1 MLPTAKQGIECIK
14 VCQMLSNL
22 YQDIHLFRFDEKT
35 GEIYILAGETIEI
48 IINREGIWEFINEA
62 GF

>member
-1 MLPTAKQGIECIK
+1 
-14 VCQMLSNL
+14 MLSNL

>member
-1 MLPTAKQGIECIK
+1 
-14 VCQMLSNL
+14 MLSNL
-22 YQDIHLFRFDEKT
+22 YQDIHLFRFDEKI